1 MPDVNPGVR
10 PAQMGNLNK
19 DSTHPNPW
27 YPATEYERATGFTPL
42 YRIYNGDP
50 RGPLTKGYNFIEED
64 GFLANVRWAAWK
76 GWGFGTILAINDI
89 VNVNRID
96 APRARLAR
104 YCFIMPPYFAMTVSF
119 ICAREVLGNVSKEKN
134 ALWTYPA
141 AVIAPGTIWGIFR
154 NSFERGARFTVAGA
168 ILAAAWKWN
177 KENGGILVPEG
188 DGFSGT
194 KNYGPQ
200 DYDHERG
207 IFRAHNADPQGWKGW
222 PFPIDSF
229 KTWWTPIQEPTWKK
243 HVSPEE
249 AKRGPPTNF

>member
-1 MPDVNPGVR
+1 
-10 PAQMGNLNK
+10 
-19 DSTHPNPW
+19 
-27 YPATEYERATGFTPL
+27 
-42 YRIYNGDP
+42 
-50 RGPLTKGYNFIEED
+50 
-64 GFLANVRWAAWK
+64 
-76 GWGFGTILAINDI
+76 
-89 VNVNRID
+89 
-96 APRARLAR
+96 
-104 YCFIMPPYFAMTVSF
+104 MTVSF